1 MHRLLSRRLVPILAG
16 AVAGG
21 CAASAASPLDE
32 PPLPDLLSRGLR
44 GLDAL
49 RVWQDGSTLSR
60 LNRGSHTDC
69 DPARRVLVVVGV
81 TGAGKSSTANTLA
94 GRTHKPFALSGSL
107 TSVTTAVGFR
117 DYTFL
122 GAEWRVVDTPGLC
135 DTNAT
140 PAAVRGELL
149 RLARY
154 APHGVAAFVVV
165 IPRGRFTPE
174 QAGALR
180 ELASLFPG
188 LPAAS
193 LLAVTNATDLS
204 SDSRN
209 LLPRDVLV
217 DELNRLPQGHFLRE
231 FVEEAGVRLVPVE
244 NRIDAARQ
252 VSRMT
257 LHQRALDVE
266 AARGGARYPVELLL
280 AAAEAA
286 AAGVGAGGGGG
297 GVTAPASDAGAA
309 MLAGL
314 RLGPCAQTV
323 GRRASDGKL
332 VLTVTCDVAEAA
344 SGRA

>member
-1 MHRLLSRRLVPILAG
+1 
-16 AVAGG
+16 
-21 CAASAASPLDE
+21 
-32 PPLPDLLSRGLR
+32 
-44 GLDAL
+44 
-49 RVWQDGSTLSR
+49 
-60 LNRGSHTDC
+60 
-69 DPARRVLVVVGV
+69 VLVVVGV

-117 DYTFL
+117 DYSFL

-140 PAAVRGELL
+140 PEAVRGELL

-154 APHGVAAFVVV
+154 APHGVSAFVVV

-217 DELNRLPQGHFLRE
+217 DELNRLPRGHFLRG
-231 FVEEAGVRLVPVE
+231 FVEDAGVRLVPVE

-280 AAAEAA
+280 AAADAA
-286 AAGVGAGGGGG
+286 SAGAEVGSGGGGT
-297 GVTAPASDAGAA
+297 GVRASPGTAEAEAA
-309 MLAGL
+309 IAGL
-314 RLGPCAQTV
+314 RLGPCAQSL
-323 GRRASDGKL
+323 GRRAGDGKL
-332 VLTVTCDVAEAA
+332 VLTLTCEVAEAA
-344 SGRA
+344 AAAGRA